1 MHPAYVQGYVE
12 VMTKIARISEEDIAA
27 GLAGIPRGDITPE
40 EAANFAHASGRE
52 AFRGAKSHPWW
63 GLGIGG
69 TIGGLIGAPMGA
81 SVAEIMGRGIGSGGL
96 VGGGLGALAGGGLGY
111 LLGRANQKTVG
122 SQGKYWGQELGDIAR
137 TGYIPRDL
145 TYEDRH
151 GREVDDLVPWARGI
165 QEETAQPLSRDE
177 FDAVRKRLQDQYT
190 KEMGIQGAIGG
201 AGLGGLAGGGD
212 DSNWMGELAGRAAGA
227 AIGGGAGALE
237 GMQYARSR
245 ANLLSDLYERGYGNL
260 AGRLY
265 ERD

>member
-40 EAANFAHASGRE
+40 EAASFAHATGRE
-52 AFRGAKSHPWW
+52 AFRRAKSHPWW
-63 GLGIGG
+63 GLGTGG
-69 TIGGLIGAPMGA
+69 VLGGLAGAPIGA
-81 SVAEIMGRGIGSGGL
+81 SVAEIMGKGIGRGGL

-111 LLGRANQKTVG
+111 LIGKASQKGEG
-122 SQGKYWGQELGDIAR
+122 SRGKYWGQELGDIAR
-137 TGYIPRDL
+137 TGYIPREL
-145 TYEDRH
+145 NVSRH
-151 GREVDDLVPWARGI
+151 NQAMESLVPWARGI

-190 KEMGIQGAIGG
+190 KEMGIQGALGG
-201 AGLGGLAGGGD
+201 ASLGGLAGGGE
-212 DSNWMGELAGRAAGA
+212 DSDWMGELAGRAAGA
-227 AIGGGAGALE
+227 AIGGGTGALE